1 MDKISYIADDYQL
14 PKVKYKKV
22 LSGRDGSV
30 GKSILLCMHKDL
42 GLDPLNQ
49 CKRSVHQQC
58 IPVAPAFVG
67 MKTGGSQRLAGCQ
80 PSRRFSERPCL
91 KGRRWRVVE
100 LSSSGL

>member
-58 IPVAPAFVG
+58 IPVAPALRGGRNRVG
-67 MKTGGSQRLAGCQ
+67 ETFLPPVFPGNNDY
-80 PSRRFSERPCL
+80 
-91 KGRRWRVVE
+91 V
-100 LSSSGL
+100 